1 MKNAAVI
8 CEFDP
13 LHTGHEYLI
22 KTLRERGAE
31 RIVCIMSGDACQRGE
46 LSVFSKHDRAR
57 AALAVGA
64 DLVLELPFPYS
75 AASAEFFAF
84 GAMSIIK
91 SLGCIDTLGFGCESG
106 DADLLLSAA
115 SIDEAEFGRVYREI
129 REKEASLGA
138 AAQMSLA
145 YEHFG
150 FGEELTS
157 KPNNILAI
165 EYIKAGG
172 KLGLD
177 LDFCA
182 VRRVGAGHGEGESGG
197 FASASYIR
205 ERVRLGELE
214 GAFLP
219 ESCRAV
225 FGSAL
230 ECGNISKGLS
240 EIGDAVL
247 AHFRLLGES
256 PAETAEASGGL
267 LCRMT
272 TAAHKARDCAEFT
285 EMIKTK
291 KYTDARLRRA
301 VLFSL
306 TDVREEDLHASPAYT
321 TLLGATK
328 EGLEM
333 LAAVK
338 KTLGIPL
345 VSNPAMLRRLPPSAD
360 RQKKLC
366 RAVCALR
373 SLTCAVPTDTEAE
386 LRRPPVLK

>member
-31 RIVCIMSGDACQRGE
+31 RVVCIMSGDACQRGE
-46 LSVFSKHDRAR
+46 LSVFSKQDRAR

-115 SIDEAEFGRVYREI
+115 SIDEADFGRVYREI
-129 REKEASLGA
+129 REREASLGA

-165 EYIKAGG
+165 EYIKAAS

-182 VRRVGAGHGEGESGG
+182 VRRVGAEHGEGESGG

-205 ERVRLGELE
+205 ERLRLGELKSE
-214 GAFLP
+214 FLP
-219 ESCRAV
+219 TSCRAV

-230 ECGNISKGLS
+230 ERGNISQGLAK
-240 EIGDAVL
+240 IGDAVI

-256 PAETAEASGGL
+256 PAETAESGGGL
-267 LCRMT
+267 LYRMT
-272 TAAHKARDCAEFT
+272 CAAHKTTNYAEFT

-306 TDVREEDLHASPAYT
+306 TEVSEQDLHAEPSYT

-328 EGLEM
+328 AGLEM
-333 LAAVK
+333 LSAVK

-345 VSNPAMLRRLPPSAD
+345 VSNPAMLKRLPPSAD

-366 RAVCALR
+366 RTLCALR
-373 SLTCAVPTDTEAE
+373 SLTCAVRTDTEAE
-386 LRRPPVLK
+386 LRRPPVLM